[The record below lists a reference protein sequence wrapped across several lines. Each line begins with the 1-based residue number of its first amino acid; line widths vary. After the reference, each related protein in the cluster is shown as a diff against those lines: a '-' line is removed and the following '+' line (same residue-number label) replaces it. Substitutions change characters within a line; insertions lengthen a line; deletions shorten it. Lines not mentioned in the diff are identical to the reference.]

1 MKTFEQL
8 YIDGNWVTSQGDQTL
23 EVINPATA
31 EVYATVPSANKQ
43 DVELAIK
50 AAKGAFDEWSAQPTE
65 VRVAVINAIA
75 DGMQARKD
83 ELVEAIVGSMGC
95 PISIAEDLQVQG
107 SIDALRSFAVL
118 APEMDKQE
126 TFDSHIVVNE
136 AVGVCVLINPWNYP
150 LSQLMGKLGPALAA
164 GCTVVVKP
172 AEQTPL
178 QDLILADIINQT
190 TLPKGVFNLLTG
202 VGSQIGEALCSHPDV
217 DMVSFTGSTQAG
229 IKVAQAAAPTVK
241 RVCQELGGKSPFII
255 APGAD
260 LNAAVRYGV
269 EDVMLNS
276 GQTCSALTRMLVPAA
291 QLAEVEKVAKDVAA
305 EWQPNDPM
313 LEATNMGPLSSH
325 LQQSRVLAYIE
336 KGIGEGATLLCGG
349 TSVANELIKG
359 AYIAPTIFSN
369 VSNDMTIAQ
378 EEIFGPVLCI
388 LPYDDIE
395 QAIAIANDTPF
406 GLASA
411 VYAADNAAAIKIGRK
426 LRAGQCYLQGAYF
439 NSDAPFGGYK
449 QSGNG
454 REWGLDGL
462 KEYTET
468 KALLID
474 TEAK

>member
-1 MKTFEQL
+1 MNTFEQL
-8 YIDGNWVTSQGDQTL
+8 YIDGNWINSQGGDTL
-23 EVINPATA
+23 DVINPATA

-43 DVELAIK
+43 DVELAVA
-50 AAKGAFDEWSAQPTE
+50 AAKRAFGEWSVQPTE
-65 VRVAVINAIA
+65 VRAAMINAIA
-75 DGMQARKD
+75 DGMEARKD
-83 ELVEAIVGSMGC
+83 ELIESIVGSMGC
-95 PISIAEDLQVQG
+95 PISIAEDIQVQG

-126 TFDSHIVVNE
+126 TFDSHIVLSE

-150 LSQLMGKLGPALAA
+150 LSQLVGKLGPALAA

-190 TLPKGVFNLLTG
+190 PLPKGVFNLLTG
-202 VGSQIGEALCSHPDV
+202 VGSQIGEVLCSHPDV

-229 IKVAQAAAPTVK
+229 VKVAQAAAPTVK

-269 EDVMLNS
+269 EDIMINT
-276 GQTCSALTRMLVPAA
+276 GQSCNALARMLVPAE
-291 QLAEVEKVAKDVAA
+291 QLKDVERIAISVA
-305 EWQPNDPM
+305 NEWQLGDPRDID
-313 LEATNMGPLSSH
+313 TNMGPLSSH

-336 KGIGEGATLLCGG
+336 KGIAEGATLLCGG
-349 TSVANELIKG
+349 TDVAKELSKG
-359 AYIAPTIFSN
+359 AYVAPTIFSN
-369 VSNDMTIAQ
+369 VSNDMIIAQ

-388 LPYDDIE
+388 IPYDDIE
-395 QAIAIANDTPF
+395 QAIAIANDTQF
-406 GLASA
+406 GLSSA
-411 VYAADNAAAIKIGRK
+411 VYAAERKSAIEIAKK